1 MISTKYIIILIL
13 ILIGYA
19 YYQKKKFNDKNLKKD
34 IEELMGKASSYSY
47 ESENIK
53 EPILKYEKSTFGIA
67 YLKILLNKYPEKILK
82 NNCDFDFNRF
92 KNKIIKNYL
101 HSKKII
107 FEKCHIDEHKSSY
120 LQDITYKL

>member
-1 MISTKYIIILIL
+1 MLNLQNLVILIIILVV
-13 ILIGYA
+13 YF
-19 YYQKKKFNDKNLKKD
+19 YYKKNKFNNNEIKKD
-34 IEELMGKASSYSY
+34 IDELMGKASSFSY

-53 EPILKYEKSTFGIA
+53 EPILKYEKSIFGIT
-67 YLKILLNKYPEKILK
+67 YLKILMNKYSEDLLK
-82 NNCDFDFNRF
+82 KNCDFDFIRF

-107 FEKCHIDEHKSSY
+107 FEKCHIDEHKTSY

>member
-1 MISTKYIIILIL
+1 MINLQNLIILIV
-13 ILIGYA
+13 ILVIYF
-19 YYQKKKFNDKNLKKD
+19 YYKKNKANNNEIKKD
-34 IEELMGKASSYSY
+34 IEDLMGKASSFSY

-53 EPILKYEKSTFGIA
+53 EPILKYEKSIFGIT
-67 YLKILLNKYPEKILK
+67 YLKILMNKYSEDLLRK
-82 NNCDFDFNRF
+82 NCDFDFMRF

-107 FEKCHIDEHKSSY
+107 FEKCNIDEHKTSY